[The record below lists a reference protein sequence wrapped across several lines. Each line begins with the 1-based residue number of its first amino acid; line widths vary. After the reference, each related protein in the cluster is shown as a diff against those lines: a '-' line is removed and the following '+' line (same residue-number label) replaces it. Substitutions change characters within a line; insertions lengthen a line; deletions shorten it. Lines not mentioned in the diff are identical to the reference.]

1 MQLPADRAQV
11 FELAFPEDKY
21 LPISHPKV
29 FYVLPISL
37 NVLLSF
43 GVPVAGVVRGG
54 DTPVA
59 AAMLMPKATMDKDY
73 LSARN
78 KNEVGLAGKIGDVE
92 RVAVAHGMGQ
102 LSYEHLRCRIF
113 AANGAHTGAALF
125 RRKCFRHLVLFF
137 WLVGLCTTRG
147 NAGWRGLNGQARKY
161 HLSIPEGHQQCSV
174 LFYKTIWDV
183 FPIAL

>member
-113 AANGAHTGAALF
+113 AANGAHTG
-125 RRKCFRHLVLFF
+125 
-137 WLVGLCTTRG
+137 